1 MAIVAATDGGWKRP
15 TIGPG
20 LEEFRAG
27 DAKAAGGA
35 IVAAGGPGDAAPR
48 TSTGNTASIALEPVP
63 LAPADPG
70 PAPPGGLKLTQ
81 AQLLDLIKSILGVLT
96 AVTGVVA
103 KMVEQRGVAAPAKI

>member
-20 LEEFRAG
+20 LEDFKAG
-27 DAKAAGGA
+27 DARAEGGV
-35 IVAAGGPGDAAPR
+35 VAAGGPVDAAPR
-48 TSTGNTASIALEPVP
+48 TSTGNTARIALEPAP
-63 LAPADPG
+63 LAPVDPG
-70 PAPPGGLKLTQ
+70 PAPAGGLKLTQ

-103 KMVEQRGVAAPAKI
+103 KMVEQRGLTATAKI